1 MQRVMYLARHHA
13 LAFRGAARKFSE
25 FYGTIGLNNQRLK
38 MAQTYRIRTSKGDQH
53 FEAEGDKRFVL
64 EMLKRFESGGIS
76 PTVTRERAAPG
87 PAALASSKQVSVGEF
102 IRQLGVRKHTDLV
115 VAFGYYLEEHSG
127 LKDFTPADI
136 NNCYYE
142 AKMETTNVSQS
153 IIQNIKRGYVMEA
166 KGDKKTKKGRRY
178 TVTATGQAFVRNIA
192 AEAEEDKKR

>member
-1 MQRVMYLARHHA
+1 
-13 LAFRGAARKFSE
+13 
-25 FYGTIGLNNQRLK
+25 
-38 MAQTYRIRTSKGDQH
+38 MAQTYRIRMSKGDQN

-64 EMLKRFESGGIS
+64 EMLKRFEGGGVS
-76 PTVTRERAAPG
+76 RAAPSAG
-87 PAALASSKQVSVGEF
+87 PPDPVGLASSKRVSVGEF

-127 LKDFTPADI
+127 LKDFTAADI

-153 IIQNIKRGYVMEA
+153 IIQNIKRGYLIEA

-178 TVTATGQAFVRNIA
+178 TVTATGQFFISKIA
-192 AEAEEDKKR
+192 AGSDEEE